1 MTIKN
6 QIPSLTPT
14 TQALDTLNTAFAGL
28 LTQETTAHGH
38 QTGGQTTT
46 VLLLLLGWGLLVLH
60 GLGRRILAA
69 RGRVVSLGRRW
80 LLVRLLVGHIVS
92 REGTTVVSRRETEA
106 TEVKLT

>member
-1 MTIKN
+1 MTIKS

-38 QTGGQTTT
+38 QTVAVSFSFFIFTDTGRSSLPGGQTTT

-69 RGRVVSLGRRW
+69 RGRVAMRCVSG
-80 LLVRLLVGHIVS
+80 V
-92 REGTTVVSRRETEA
+92 A
-106 TEVKLT
+106 Q